1 MVGGR
6 RFESDLFQNKKEG
19 IAMYIIMSYYDWL
32 GVRFDQ
38 LALSLPLLALPA
50 VAPLLVFHKIERIDR
65 IRWYT
70 SGFL

>member
-1 MVGGR
+1 
-6 RFESDLFQNKKEG
+6 
-19 IAMYIIMSYYDWL
+19 MYIIMSYYDWL